1 LGESCW
7 LVDIVAE
14 TGMLAITDPGF
25 EAALAASKAEA
36 LWDSNGLVYSR
47 AKGAVIRTELVGSII
62 AKALGEGLRNV
73 LKSERTTRSLSESCS
88 ETIGS
93 ATIFGLVTGVSTVS
107 TTRVRSGNF
116 TPFRFEPTR
125 SPPKRIK
132 TDATMVAK
140 SAKTHPLTPFLDRIV
155 IRESPR
161 TFQMP
166 WPPNRHLH
174 YRYRGAFEF
183 VPRP

>member
-62 AKALGEGLRNV
+62 AKALSEGLRNV
-73 LKSERTTRSLSESCS
+73 LKSERTTRSLSES
-88 ETIGS
+88 
-93 ATIFGLVTGVSTVS
+93 
-107 TTRVRSGNF
+107 
-116 TPFRFEPTR
+116 
-125 SPPKRIK
+125 
-132 TDATMVAK
+132 
-140 SAKTHPLTPFLDRIV
+140 
-155 IRESPR
+155 
-161 TFQMP
+161 
-166 WPPNRHLH
+166 
-174 YRYRGAFEF
+174 
-183 VPRP
+183 